1 MSIRVE
7 AYAANEISWRL
18 LDHVLEDVEDDMV
31 GGRHLWA
38 CEFEFEIE
46 PFREAYGHGFVEFD
60 RGVAQGF

>member
-18 LDHVLEDVEDDMV
+18 LDHVLEGVEDDMV

-46 PFREAYGHGFVEFD
+46 PFREAYGHGFVGFD
-60 RGVAQGF
+60 RGVAEVF